1 MHDEHNTTRRGYIRV
16 STADQNI
23 DLQRRALEQA
33 GVDVIYTDEGI
44 SGAATSRPQLD
55 RLLEDLQPGDQLVVW
70 RLDRLGRSSAHLA
83 ELLVQLQ
90 ERGVEFCSCTE
101 GIDTTTPGGRL
112 VYHVFAAVAQ
122 FEREI
127 IRERVNAG
135 IAAAK
140 ARGQHCGRRPSL
152 SLDQARLAQRM
163 IDEGAS
169 VSRTARQFKVSRT
182 TLRRSLNR
190 LQQKHQEPPG
200 VLVEGTAGP
209 G

>member
-44 SGAATSRPQLD
+44 SGAVTSRPQLN
-55 RLLEDLQPGDQLVVW
+55 RLLEDLEPGDQLVVW

-140 ARGQHCGRRPSL
+140 ARGQHCGRPWSL
-152 SLDQARLAQRM
+152 SIEQTRLAARM
-163 IDEGAS
+163 IEEGES
-169 VSRTARQFKVSRT
+169 MNRTARHFKVSRGG
-182 TLRRSLNR
+182 LRNCLAR
-190 LQQKHQEPPG
+190 LE
-200 VLVEGTAGP
+200 AASA
-209 G
+209 